1 MSLIQHIIDWLVAI
15 FTEDPA
21 ITDPQP
27 APKLPDPNKVYD
39 GGNLPTAVV
48 TAPRYP
54 VGGKKLARA
63 VQHIHGGLNPIQ
75 IKRLKIILHT
85 LRKFD
90 ITDHRHIAYVVQTA
104 WHESD
109 GLMDMTE
116 DRARL
121 GRQPALY
128 AAQNRYWGTGYWGR
142 GFIQVT
148 WKSNY
153 QKLGKLLGLDL
164 VRNPDHLLDEHVAAE
179 ALVLGMELGLYTT
192 RKLNDYFNDHRTDW
206 VNARRIVNGL
216 DCAKQIGEDALT
228 IYTEI
233 MKDNETDYES
243 Q

>member
-1 MSLIQHIIDWLVAI
+1 MSFIKYIFSWLVAL

-39 GGNLPTAVV
+39 GGDLPATVV

-54 VGGKKLARA
+54 VSFLDLAQA
-63 VQHIHGGLNPIQ
+63 VQDTHGKLNPTQ
-75 IKRLKIILHT
+75 ARRLGIIHHA
-85 LRKFD
+85 LRKFE
-90 ITDHRHIAYVVQTA
+90 ITDKRHIAYIVQTA
-104 WHESD
+104 WHESM
-109 GLMDMTE
+109 GLMRLTE
-116 DRARL
+116 IRAKKS
-121 GRQPALY
+121 RQPVLWAL
-128 AAQNRYWGTGYWGR
+128 QNRYWHTGYWGR

-148 WKSNY
+148 WKENY
-153 QKLGKLLGLDL
+153 SKLGKLLGLDL

-216 DCAKQIGEDALT
+216 DVAEAIAYDAYALYERVL
-228 IYTEI
+228 I
-233 MKDNETDYES
+233 ETDDWIA
-243 Q
+243 